1 MCGMIGRYRN
11 AGRFSDKDEIIHDDI
26 IFVIDKLT
34 STTAL
39 QRYFENRKV
48 TKSLSHY

>member
-1 MCGMIGRYRN
+1 MMGRYRN
-11 AGRFSDKDEIIHDDI
+11 AGRFSDKDEVIHDISD
-26 IFVIDKLT
+26 FVIDKLT

-48 TKSLSHY
+48 TKSLSYY